1 MEYFVDAYMV
11 RVSDLIGIFVVKI
24 IGIFVRVNNQG
35 KIFMIPNT
43 TVSQAEIEN
52 EQQSELG
59 GRM

>member
-1 MEYFVDAYMV
+1 MHICV
-11 RVSDLIGIFVVKI
+11 RVSDLIGKI

-43 TVSQAEIEN
+43 TVSHAEIEN

>member
-1 MEYFVDAYMV
+1 MAG
-11 RVSDLIGIFVVKI
+11 LIGKI
-24 IGIFVRVNNQG
+24 VGIFARVNNQG
-35 KIFMIPNT
+35 RIFMIPNT